1 MVVSPNP
8 ISFWS
13 IFFTLSDCALLFN
26 IILPQVWIGQGLA
39 FRAGKNTIGKSK
51 INKTVKYNTG
61 TLV

>member
-1 MVVSPNP
+1 
-8 ISFWS
+8 
-13 IFFTLSDCALLFN
+13 
-26 IILPQVWIGQGLA
+26 LA